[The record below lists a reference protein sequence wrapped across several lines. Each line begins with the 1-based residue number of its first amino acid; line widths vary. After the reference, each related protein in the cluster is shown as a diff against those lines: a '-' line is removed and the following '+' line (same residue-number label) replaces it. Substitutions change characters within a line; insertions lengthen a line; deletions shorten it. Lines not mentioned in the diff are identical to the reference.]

1 MQFDADHLY
10 ALAGYAE
17 ADPDIMDNHIRNGV
31 PAIAEREYADTIDVL
46 RMFKGDAEWEW
57 LVDKL
62 RANVR
67 KLSRAVA
74 VYRSNP
80 GHHDGAAPAPSVD
93 GAVRHSDSGGEA

>member
-17 ADPDIMDNHIRNGV
+17 SDADIMANHIRNAV

-46 RMFKGDAEWEW
+46 QMFNGDAEWEW

-80 GHHDGAAPAPSVD
+80 TGQATATDKEQA
-93 GAVRHSDSGGEA
+93 

>member
-31 PAIAEREYADTIDVL
+31 PAIAEREYADTIEVL

-74 VYRSNP
+74 VYRSN
-80 GHHDGAAPAPSVD
+80 AAGQGRREATYPEPACSQ
-93 GAVRHSDSGGEA
+93 GGCQ

>member
-80 GHHDGAAPAPSVD
+80 AGQALRSNSLHSVV
-93 GAVRHSDSGGEA
+93 GRFYK